1 MTGFLR
7 SRGLRV
13 QQCRLREAM
22 RRVDPAKTL
31 LRARTIDSC
40 QYSEFQGVDLYIQN
54 LTFIER
60 AQ

>member
-22 RRVDPAKTL
+22 RMVNPAKTL
-31 LRARTIDSC
+31 LRARIDPC
-40 QYSEFQGVDLYIQN
+40 QYSEFQGVDLYIQ
-54 LTFIER
+54 TV
-60 AQ
+60 AVKQ